1 MIGLFLL
8 IFAIQ
13 NVATEEASL
22 RQLVKSLQ
30 MNMNEMS
37 TKMTSFET
45 KVESM
50 ENEIKVRVDLKKK
63 ACIKNYLVKPWNL
76 RTTPIQ
82 HLKSKN
88 ENLESIV
95 EMKEIEE
102 LVLIS

>member
-8 IFAIQ
+8 IFANQ
-13 NVATEEASL
+13 NVATEEANL
-22 RQLVKSLQ
+22 PQLIKSLQ

-63 ACIKNYLVKPWNL
+63 LA
-76 RTTPIQ
+76 
-82 HLKSKN
+82 SKII
-88 ENLESIV
+88 L
-95 EMKEIEE
+95 
-102 LVLIS
+102 

>member
-50 ENEIKVRVDLKKK
+50 ENEIKVRVDLKTLKLQS
-63 ACIKNYLVKPWNL
+63 KNILWNL
-76 RTTPIQ
+76 RSFKIF
-82 HLKSKN
+82 KS
-88 ENLESIV
+88 ENNSYPAFE
-95 EMKEIEE
+95 K
-102 LVLIS
+102 